1 MNTDVIAGRLGA
13 SGAPQHRADGDWLV
27 VPDLDVRAMAEFL
40 LDAESRFVTFTVIP
54 EGERFR
60 FVYHWDV
67 DGALLNITTHVDGL
81 AATSIADI
89 LPAADW
95 VEREARDYYAIDFTG
110 RSETPTLMLQDGDE
124 PGLFSRTAKLGRDAD
139 PADTGW
145 SDAPTPC
152 TSEEGR

>member
-1 MNTDVIAGRLGA
+1 MNADVIAERLGA
-13 SGAPQHRADGDWLV
+13 PDVPQRRSDGDWLV
-27 VPDLDVRAMAEFL
+27 VPDLDVRAMAEL
-40 LDAESRFVTFTVIP
+40 LLGNESRFVTFTVIP

-60 FVYHWDV
+60 FVYHWDL
-67 DGALLNITTHVDGL
+67 DGVLLNITTHVDGL

-95 VEREARDYYAIDFTG
+95 VEREARDYYALDFAG

-145 SDAPTPC
+145 SDTTALPT
-152 TSEEGR
+152 EEDR